1 VYEPNVSLYH
11 NGSLGFQ
18 HVTKENEGFY
28 LCEARNEI
36 GTGVSKLVF
45 LKVNGKLLLGFV
57 ATS

>member
-1 VYEPNVSLYH
+1 VRFYN

-18 HVTKENEGFY
+18 HIMKENEGFY
-28 LCEARNEI
+28 LCESKNEI
-36 GTGVSKLVF
+36 GTGISKLVF